1 MSKATPAPALD
12 PDARLLLDRW
22 AARQPLLAREL
33 TAARV
38 RAEELQVLELQ
49 RRPPRLHSVED
60 LELPGPAGTL
70 PVRVYRPVAGE
81 LQPLL
86 YLHGGGFVTGR
97 EGYDAPLRE
106 LAAATGCLVV
116 APEQRL
122 APEHPFPA
130 AVEDAVA
137 AAWWLSERAPSL
149 GATPAAPGI
158 CGDSSGGN
166 LAAIASHALLRGGA
180 RPSFQALIYPMLD
193 ATAASASYREFATG
207 FGFSAERSRWY
218 FDRYLPRAIDLRA
231 PSVSPLFERNLRE
244 LPPTLIVTAGFDPL
258 RDDGERYAA
267 ALVAAGVD
275 TTLSRYPGAI
285 HGFFQMTG
293 ALEASRQVCAELG
306 RWIRI
311 RSRHPAT
318 PARNAAA

>member
-1 MSKATPAPALD
+1 MSKPSPAALD
-12 PDARLLLDRW
+12 PDVRLLLERW
-22 AARQPLLAREL
+22 AARPPVPAGEL
-33 TAARV
+33 TVTRV
-38 RAEELQVLELQ
+38 RADELQVLELQ
-49 RRPPRLHSVED
+49 RQPPRLHSVED
-60 LELPGPAGTL
+60 LELPGPVGAL
-70 PVRVYRPVAGE
+70 PVRVYRPFAGE

-97 EGYDAPLRE
+97 EGYEAPLRE
-106 LAAATGCLVV
+106 LACTTGCLVV

-137 AAWWLSERAPSL
+137 VAWWLSDRAQSL
-149 GATPAAPGI
+149 GASSAAPGI

-166 LAAIASHALLRGGA
+166 LAAIVSQALCRGGA

-207 FGFSAERSRWY
+207 FGFTAERSRWY
-218 FDRYLPRAIDLRA
+218 FDRYLPRAIDRRA
-231 PSVSPLFERNLRE
+231 PSVSPLFEVSLRE
-244 LPPTLIVTAGFDPL
+244 LPPTLVITAGFDPL

-267 ALVAAGVD
+267 ALRTAGVD
-275 TTLSRYPGAI
+275 TTLTRYPGAI

-293 ALEASRQVCAELG
+293 TLEASRRLHAELG
-306 RWIRI
+306 QWI
-311 RSRHPAT
+311 RSRHSAA
-318 PARNAAA
+318 PARDAAA

>member
-1 MSKATPAPALD
+1 MSKPTPPAALD
-12 PDARLLLDRW
+12 PDVSRLLDRW
-22 AARQPLLAREL
+22 AALPPLPAEEL

-38 RAEELQVLELQ
+38 RADDLQVLELQ

-60 LELPGPAGTL
+60 LELPGPAGPL
-70 PVRVYRPVAGE
+70 PVRVYRPLAGE

-86 YLHGGGFVTGR
+86 YLHGGGFVIGR
-97 EGYDAPLRE
+97 EGYEAPLRE
-106 LAAATGCLVV
+106 LASATGCLVV

-149 GATPAAPGI
+149 GASRAAPGI

-166 LAAIASHALLRGGA
+166 LAAIVSHALCRGGA

-193 ATAASASYREFATG
+193 ATAGSASYREFATG

-218 FDRYLPRAIDLRA
+218 FDRYLPRAIDRRA
-231 PSVSPLFERNLRE
+231 PSVSPLFELNVRE
-244 LPPTLIVTAGFDPL
+244 LPPTLVVTAGFDPL
-258 RDDGERYAA
+258 RDEGERYAA
-267 ALVAAGVD
+267 ALRAAGVD

-285 HGFFQMTG
+285 HGFFQLTG
-293 ALEASRQVCAELG
+293 ALEASRRVHAELG
-306 RWIRI
+306 RWIRV
-311 RSRHPAT
+311 RSRQAAT

>member
-1 MSKATPAPALD
+1 MSKPTPPAALD
-12 PDARLLLDRW
+12 PDVSRLLDRW
-22 AARQPLLAREL
+22 AALPPLPAEEL

-38 RAEELQVLELQ
+38 RADDLQVLELQ

-60 LELPGPAGTL
+60 VELPGPAGPL
-70 PVRVYRPVAGE
+70 PVRVYRPLAGE

-86 YLHGGGFVTGR
+86 YLHGGGFVIGR
-97 EGYDAPLRE
+97 EGYEAPLRE
-106 LAAATGCLVV
+106 LASATGCLVV

-149 GATPAAPGI
+149 GASRAAPGV

-166 LAAIASHALLRGGA
+166 LAAIVSQALCRGGA

-218 FDRYLPRAIDLRA
+218 FDRYLPRAIDRRA
-231 PSVSPLFERNLRE
+231 PSVSPLFELNLRE

-258 RDDGERYAA
+258 RDEGERYAA
-267 ALVAAGVD
+267 ALRAAGVD
-275 TTLSRYPGAI
+275 TTLSRYRGAI
-285 HGFFQMTG
+285 HGFFQLTG
-293 ALEASRQVCAELG
+293 AVEASRRLQAELG
-306 RWIRI
+306 LWI
-311 RSRHPAT
+311 RSRHGAT
-318 PARNAAA
+318 SARNAAA

>member
-1 MSKATPAPALD
+1 MSKPTPPAALD
-12 PDARLLLDRW
+12 PDVRLLLERW
-22 AARQPLLAREL
+22 AALPPVPAGEL

-38 RAEELQVLELQ
+38 RADDLQMLELQ

-60 LELPGPAGTL
+60 LELPGPAGTV
-70 PVRVYRPVAGE
+70 PVRVYRPLAGE

-86 YLHGGGFVTGR
+86 YLHGGGFVIGR
-97 EGYDAPLRE
+97 AGYEAPLRE

-149 GATPAAPGI
+149 GASRAAPGI
-158 CGDSSGGN
+158 CGDSSGGI
-166 LAAIASHALLRGGA
+166 LAAIVGHALCRGGA

-218 FDRYLPRAIDLRA
+218 FDRYLPRAIDRRA
-231 PSVSPLFERNLRE
+231 PSVSPLFEVSLRE
-244 LPPTLIVTAGFDPL
+244 LPPTLVITAGFDPL

-267 ALVAAGVD
+267 ALRASGVD

-293 ALEASRQVCAELG
+293 TLEASRRLHAELG
-306 RWIRI
+306 QWI
-311 RSRHPAT
+311 RSRHWAA
-318 PARNAAA
+318 PARDAA

>member
-1 MSKATPAPALD
+1 MSKPTPPAALD
-12 PDARLLLDRW
+12 PDVRLLLERW
-22 AARQPLLAREL
+22 AALPPVPAGEL

-38 RAEELQVLELQ
+38 RADDLQVLELQ

-60 LELPGPAGTL
+60 LELPGPAGTV
-70 PVRVYRPVAGE
+70 PVRVYRPHAGE

-86 YLHGGGFVTGR
+86 YLHGGGFVIGR
-97 EGYDAPLRE
+97 EGYEAPLRE

-116 APEQRL
+116 APEQHL

-149 GATPAAPGI
+149 GASRAAPGI

-166 LAAIASHALLRGGA
+166 LAAIVTHALCRGGA
-180 RPSFQALIYPMLD
+180 RPSFQTLIYPMLD

-207 FGFSAERSRWY
+207 FGFTAERSRWY
-218 FDRYLPRAIDLRA
+218 FDRYLPRAIDRRA
-231 PSVSPLFERNLRE
+231 PSVSPLFELNLRE

-258 RDDGERYAA
+258 RDEGERYAA
-267 ALVAAGVD
+267 ALRAAGVD
-275 TTLSRYPGAI
+275 TTLRRYRGAI
-285 HGFFQMTG
+285 HGFFQLTG
-293 ALEASRQVCAELG
+293 ALEASRRLQAELG
-306 RWIRI
+306 LWI
-311 RSRHPAT
+311 RSRHGAT
-318 PARNAAA
+318 SARNAAA